1 MECVCHIHS
10 INHSYVNEL
19 VKMKETFIDPLLH
32 PYSAS
37 TPASPAFEDFP
48 VDSPRESIDYL
59 PIAARFLSPT
69 PFRSESPTN
78 TKKEDNPNLDSES
91 IASDEEEEAE
101 DRLGQSYSQ
110 STKAGQMS
118 LAAKHNHPRSPYG
131 TTRTPVGKYGG
142 LPFPSRSH
150 QSLPPPP
157 RTNPMSGSTQSLGRQ
172 SVHDNDF
179 THSPKPSTAA
189 PSRSVLQ
196 KFKKSSSTPVPVAIG
211 GAVSPTMIPEDLR
224 KCLEVIEGGILE
236 GHIKLSESLR
246 KRYEDQYPLVRSLA
260 DVFVANVSPVL
271 RVMFRL
277 TDSNIGP

>member
-1 MECVCHIHS
+1 
-10 INHSYVNEL
+10 
-19 VKMKETFIDPLLH
+19 MKETFIDPLLH

-118 LAAKHNHPRSPYG
+118 LAAK
-131 TTRTPVGKYGG
+131 PVQFVPSNSGG
-142 LPFPSRSH
+142 FATID
-150 QSLPPPP
+150 SLSFLSVDILNGGSGFGGGGGGDGD
-157 RTNPMSGSTQSLGRQ
+157 RLGGCGVGEFRSGS
-172 SVHDNDF
+172 
-179 THSPKPSTAA
+179 
-189 PSRSVLQ
+189 
-196 KFKKSSSTPVPVAIG
+196 
-211 GAVSPTMIPEDLR
+211 
-224 KCLEVIEGGILE
+224 
-236 GHIKLSESLR
+236 ES
-246 KRYEDQYPLVRSLA
+246 
-260 DVFVANVSPVL
+260 
-271 RVMFRL
+271 
-277 TDSNIGP
+277 